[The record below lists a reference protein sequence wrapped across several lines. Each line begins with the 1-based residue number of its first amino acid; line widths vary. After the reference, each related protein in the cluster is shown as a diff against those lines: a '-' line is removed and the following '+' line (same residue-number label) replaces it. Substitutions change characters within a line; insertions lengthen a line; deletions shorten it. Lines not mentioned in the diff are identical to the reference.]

1 MTDLTSIS
9 SPLPSNSLSQFLRSV
24 ELLEDRKPTHGSS
37 DTNDRTI
44 LLVHFSIFIRRSSCI
59 YGLGGQSLGQRPS
72 WSFFF
77 FILLSLSHSAPSD
90 SLRSIIPPLNIC
102 HSDILF
108 PMRRGLGM
116 MACNH
121 PEERESSS
129 HTPSLSQETTSRR
142 RPPAPAVYTEIDLG
156 TYFYPSWDNTAC
168 HEHAGIAGVAFSPFF
183 RLPCCD
189 KTRLASWESL
199 HQRAS
204 DLRVA
209 KLK

>member
-24 ELLEDRKPTHGSS
+24 ELLEDRKPTHGSVRYKRS
-37 DTNDRTI
+37 DRIAGALFDIHTALVLHIWSWRSI
-44 LLVHFSIFIRRSSCI
+44 LRPKAFLKFFFHFAIAK
-59 YGLGGQSLGQRPS
+59 SLG
-72 WSFFF
+72 SFRFSPF
-77 FILLSLSHSAPSD
+77 NHPAVKYLSLRYTLSHEEGFGHD
-90 SLRSIIPPLNIC
+90 VT
-102 HSDILF
+102 
-108 PMRRGLGM
+108 
-116 MACNH
+116 CNH

-189 KTRLASWESL
+189 KTRLAS
-199 HQRAS
+199 
-204 DLRVA
+204 
-209 KLK
+209 